1 MSLKLRTTLIVL
13 ALFLAALWAMAWL
26 TVAQLKQSLEAQ
38 LSARQHA
45 AVSYIA
51 ANINS
56 NIKGHFKALSM
67 LSGRLPAGLSSR
79 DVGPD
84 LSALAAND
92 YILGD
97 RLALITPDGKLIS
110 ATREWRQSGLTIPTE
125 WLARVIRDDQPL
137 VLPPTQ
143 IPGLSV
149 PLLTFAMPVMNK
161 AGKLEGILLSSV
173 AIDDED
179 LFGKVVD
186 IPGHS
191 SAILI
196 ISPRDNLFVTAT
208 DRTRWLQA
216 LPLPGRNHMHDR
228 YMAGYQGSGVAVN
241 SRGIEEL
248 TSAQGIPAAGWF
260 AVWVSPTTEAFAP
273 VAALRQNIF
282 IVAAGLS
289 MLIGV
294 AIWLFMRRQLGP
306 LEALSQDIAR
316 YVPESAP
323 FSPIP
328 ASGSKEF
335 QQLANSFNQLGARL
349 DRYVCAEL
357 EASHKD
363 YATLVEEV
371 PVGVFRTTPNGEFVF
386 TNRLCRE
393 ILGLS
398 EEAVV
403 GHGWL
408 KVVHPEDR
416 EKANVLW
423 QAESG
428 SPVVSLRIQLN
439 GTTTMR
445 WVNLHATPIE
455 GREPGFIGSMV
466 DISDRKRYELEQH
479 ATYAI
484 NMSMLDNS
492 LVGIV
497 YLRQRR
503 IISCNRRFE
512 ELFGYAPGEL
522 IGQSTEVL
530 HASSVKFDEVGT
542 LGYAAMAAGEAFK
555 AELELQH
562 KDGHVFWGWLTG
574 KAIDPEHV
582 QDGSIWIT
590 EDITAQKRHRDELQ
604 KFERVVEQSPVSIVI
619 TNHDAIIEYVNPA
632 FTRITGYS
640 RAEAIGQNPRIL
652 QSGETPQ
659 ETYQQLWE
667 TLLAGKE
674 WRGILKNR
682 RKNGSV
688 IWEEVIIGPL
698 ADEHGNT
705 THFIAVKE
713 DITARRDAEMALVAS
728 EEKYRNLFQQMMSGF
743 ALAEITDESDG
754 KPQQYQVVSLNQAFE
769 TLTGL
774 APGARFG
781 RKAKAHYPDWFQH
794 FDHVAITGE
803 AITFTAYSDTLQ
815 KHFEVRAFQPLP
827 GQLAVICNDITEK
840 HKAEEEL
847 LAYQQDLERI
857 VGERTRDLAVAL
869 EEARSADRAKDEF
882 LANMSHEIRTPMNAI
897 IGMSGLALR
906 TQLSQQQRDYLEK
919 IHDSGEHLLAL
930 INDILD
936 LAKITAGKMDL
947 TVEDFA
953 LNETIARVF
962 SVLGTRAAEKRLKMS
977 WSISPEL
984 PGYVKGDSLRL
995 VQILTNLLGNAIKF
1009 TEHGSISLSVGLK
1022 QARDNLL
1029 RVAFEIADT
1038 GIGMTECEIQRLF
1051 APFTQVDSSITRR
1064 FGGTG
1069 LGLSITKR
1077 LVEMMG
1083 GRIAVSSAPG
1093 TGSVFSF
1100 DITLETGE
1108 RPQHTKIGTG
1118 WLDSEVAWRFEGV
1131 CILLADDQQMNRQI
1145 AVELLSSV
1153 GGACDTVENGQ
1164 QALDRLTLCGPGYYD
1179 LVLMD
1184 IQMPEV
1190 DGLTATRHLR
1200 ALPGFNDIP
1209 VIAVTAHVMPD
1220 ERKKCLEAGMN
1231 DHIGKPFNPNE
1242 LISVIATWLPVEKKH
1257 HIAPES
1263 SGESVVL
1270 ITEKRMTVE
1279 LPSFD
1284 EFDST
1289 SAIARFGGS
1298 VEKYHKWLTEFAT
1311 SHADIVEKISHE
1323 LDEGKLKDAA
1333 KLVHFI
1339 KGQAGTLGITRVHSA
1354 AATLEGRIHDGVDLS
1369 NEIDLLKAT
1378 LEQAISIIRQRLIDI
1393 PRTPWTEGNNK

>member
-1 MSLKLRTTLIVL
+1 MSLKLRTTLTVL
-13 ALFLAALWAMAWL
+13 ALFLAALWALAWL
-26 TVAQLKQSLEAQ
+26 AVTQLKQSLETQ
-38 LSARQHA
+38 LSARHHA
-45 AVSYIA
+45 AVSYVA
-51 ANINS
+51 ATINS
-56 NIKGHFKALSM
+56 NIQAHFKALS
-67 LSGRLPAGLSSR
+67 ALSSR
-79 DVGPD
+79 LPGGLRSAKTGLD
-84 LSALAAND
+84 LSALTAND
-92 YILGD
+92 FFQGD
-97 RLALITPDGKLIS
+97 RLALVTPDGNLIS
-110 ATREWRQSGLTIPTE
+110 ATRAWQQSGLTIPTE
-125 WLARVIRDDQPL
+125 RLARVAGDGLPT
-137 VLPPTQ
+137 VLPPTRV
-143 IPGLSV
+143 PGHGV
-149 PLLTFAMPVMNK
+149 PLLAFAMPVMNS
-161 AGKLEGILLSSV
+161 AGKPEGILLCGV

-186 IPGHS
+186 ISGPG

-216 LPLPGRNHMHDR
+216 LPPPGRNRMHDR

-273 VAALRQNIF
+273 VVVLQRSIL
-282 IVAAGLS
+282 IVAGGLS
-289 MLIGV
+289 ILIGV
-294 AIWLFMRRQLGP
+294 AIWSFMRRQLHP
-306 LEALSQDIAR
+306 LEVLNRDIAR
-316 YVPESAP
+316 YVPERAP
-323 FSPIP
+323 FAPIP

-335 QQLANSFNQLGARL
+335 QQLASSFNQLGARL
-349 DRYVCAEL
+349 DQYVRAEL
-357 EASHKD
+357 DASQKD

-371 PVGVFRTTPNGEFVF
+371 PVGVFRTTRDGEFVF

-398 EEAVV
+398 EEAVM

-408 KVVHPEDR
+408 QVVHPEDW
-416 EKANVLW
+416 EKAAVLW
-423 QAESG
+423 RARLP
-428 SPVVSLRIQLN
+428 SPIVSMRIQPA
-439 GTTTMR
+439 GTSTTR
-445 WVNLHATPIE
+445 WINLHTTPID
-455 GREPGFIGSMV
+455 GREPGYIGSMV
-466 DISDRKRYELEQH
+466 DISERKRYELAQH
-479 ATYAI
+479 EAYAI

-497 YLRQRR
+497 YLRQRK
-503 IISCNRRFE
+503 IISCNRKFE

-522 IGQSTEVL
+522 LGQSTEVL
-530 HASSVKFDEVGT
+530 HASSAKFDEVGT
-542 LGYAAMAAGEAFK
+542 LGYSAMAAGEAFK
-555 AELELQH
+555 VELELQH

-590 EDITAQKRHRDELQ
+590 EDITVQKRHRDELQ

-640 RAEAIGQNPRIL
+640 RTEAIGQNPRIL
-652 QSGETPQ
+652 QSGETPL
-659 ETYQQLWE
+659 ETYQELWQ

-698 ADEHGNT
+698 ADEYGNT

-774 APGARFG
+774 APGARFD
-781 RKAKAHYPDWFQH
+781 RKAKARYPDWFQH

-803 AITFTAYSDTLQ
+803 AKTFTAYSDTLQ

-962 SVLGTRAAEKRLKMS
+962 SVLDTRAAEKQLKMS

-1009 TEHGSISLSVGLK
+1009 TEHGSINLSVGLK
-1022 QARDNLL
+1022 QARGNLL
-1029 RVAFEIADT
+1029 RVAFEVADT

-1051 APFTQVDSSITRR
+1051 VPFTQGDSSVTRR

-1093 TGSVFSF
+1093 AGSVFSF

-1108 RPQHTKIGTG
+1108 RPQHTKVGTG
-1118 WLDSEVAWRFEGV
+1118 WLDAEAAWRFDGV
-1131 CILLADDQQMNRQI
+1131 HVLLADDLQMNRQI

-1153 GGACDTVENGQ
+1153 GVTCDTVENGQ
-1164 QALDRLTLCGPGYYD
+1164 QALDRLAQCGPGYYD

-1190 DGLTATRHLR
+1190 DGLTATRLLR
-1200 ALPGFNDIP
+1200 ALPDFTELP
-1209 VIAVTAHVMPD
+1209 VIAVTAHVMSG
-1220 ERKKCLEAGMN
+1220 ERKNCLEAGMN

-1263 SGESVVL
+1263 SGESFGL
-1270 ITEKRMTVE
+1270 IAEKRIAE
-1279 LPSFD
+1279 ALPSFD
-1284 EFDST
+1284 EFDSA

-1298 VEKYHKWLTEFAT
+1298 VEKYHKWLAEFAT
-1311 SHADIVEKISHE
+1311 SNADVVEKISHK
-1323 LDEGKLKDAA
+1323 LGAGKVREAA
-1333 KLVHFI
+1333 KLAHLI
-1339 KGQAGTLGITRVHSA
+1339 KGQAGTLGITHVHSA
-1354 AATLEGRIHDGVDLS
+1354 AAALERLILEGVDPG
-1369 NEIDLLKAT
+1369 NELNRLKTTLDL
-1378 LEQAISIIRQRLIDI
+1378 AIGIIRDRLKDRPPNAWIG
-1393 PRTPWTEGNNK
+1393 GNEK